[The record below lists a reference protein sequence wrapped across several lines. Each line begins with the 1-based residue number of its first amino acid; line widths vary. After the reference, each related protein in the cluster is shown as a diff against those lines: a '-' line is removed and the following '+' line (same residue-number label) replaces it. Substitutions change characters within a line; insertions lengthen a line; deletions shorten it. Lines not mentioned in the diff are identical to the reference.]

1 MRTFCSFYSHNNKI
15 VWLSNMADTFWRK
28 FTRCAKVCGLSFLI
42 VLLGRWLAEQTNSGH
57 MVNTW
62 MTESWELDNILWKY
76 FGSSRRLD
84 VPFVFL
90 RCENRPPGLIVR
102 MKENFSVRIKQFRSD
117 VNYVPTLLIIR
128 YPSAKQGID
137 GFKQRTSS

>member
-1 MRTFCSFYSHNNKI
+1 MRTFCSFYSHTNKI
-15 VWLSNMADTFWRK
+15 VWLLNMTDTFWRK
-28 FTRCAKVCGLSFLI
+28 FTRCAKVCGLFFLI
-42 VLLGRWLAEQTNSGH
+42 VLFGRWLAEQTNSGH

-62 MTESWELDNILWKY
+62 MTESWELDKILWTY

-128 YPSAKQGID
+128 YPSAKQSID